1 MTQRDHLVEQHILL
15 HESHLKHIDEM
26 LQQARR
32 HVEAGTAP
40 PEAETEL
47 SEIVSERRKLAREL
61 SKMKRKSPEE
71 MDSDLVGKGGP
82 LGLWYAVAQRLEKL
96 VERLD

>member
-1 MTQRDHLVEQHILL
+1 MSQLDHLVEQHILL

-26 LQQARR
+26 LQQAQR

-47 SEIVSERRKLAREL
+47 SALVSERRKLAGQL
-61 SKMKRKSPEE
+61 SEMKRKSPEE
-71 MDSDLVGKGGP
+71 MDGELVGKGGP

-96 VERLD
+96 IERLD